1 MDFDNSAQ
9 VDALAKLPPVPAS
22 AAPGSK
28 WNGWSAPLRGLTAG
42 VAEMAAFG
50 ADALKG
56 YGQVE
61 AASGARAG
69 GMFSLQTDAERREQE
84 VQSQRML
91 TEGVDTDSEVGRS
104 LRNVSRDYRPDP
116 ATAGLAEQLTFD
128 LFRFMGKAVAYTAG
142 AGPAG
147 PIMLGMDEGMQTSA
161 DLQAQGVDRVT
172 AGQAGLI
179 AGGAAAAGVVL
190 PVAAPGSI
198 LKTAGLWAVGGPG
211 AFVAQQLATRE
222 LLAQA
227 DYGKL
232 AEQYDPLDPVGL
244 AVSSLVPGIFAA
256 YALRGARARPALTPE
271 QVDAA
276 MTHNLTLQRDVREA
290 TPPEQAMRE
299 MPLVDEDM
307 ARMQP
312 AETVTSEPA
321 PEVRATAGQAE
332 EDAVLRSV
340 QTRAQE
346 IEATAP
352 DMVVQRTEDGQ
363 EVTAAQALERIRRE
377 ALEGTD
383 TELGTQDASL
393 LEVAAQCALS
403 IGSPG

>member
-9 VDALAKLPPVPAS
+9 VDALAKLPPVPTPPV
-22 AAPGSK
+22 PGSK
-28 WNGWSAPLRGLTAG
+28 WNGWSAPLRGLAAG
-42 VAEMAAFG
+42 AAEMAAFG

-56 YGQVE
+56 YGQVQ

-69 GMFSLQTDAERREQE
+69 GMFSAQTEAEQREQE
-84 VQSQRML
+84 LQSQRMQ
-91 TEGVDTDSEVGRS
+91 TEGVDTNSEVGRS

-116 ATAGLAEQLTFD
+116 ATAGVAESLTFD
-128 LFRFMGKAVAYTAG
+128 LMRFMGKAVAYAG

-147 PIMLGMDEGMQTSA
+147 PLMLGMDEGMQTSA
-161 DLQAQGVDRVT
+161 DLQAQGVDPVT

-211 AFVAQQLATRE
+211 AFMAQQVATRE
-222 LLAQA
+222 LLSSA

-244 AVSSLVPGIFAA
+244 AVASLMPGAFAA
-256 YALRGARARPALTPE
+256 YALRGARVRPALTPE

-276 MTHNLTLQRDVREA
+276 MTHNLTLQQDVREA
-290 TPPEQAMRE
+290 VTPEQ
-299 MPLVDEDM
+299 M
-307 ARMQP
+307 ARDFTPEDLDRIQPRETVATTSESLTQP
-312 AETVTSEPA
+312 AA
-321 PEVRATAGQAE
+321 QAE
-332 EDAVLRSV
+332 DDAVLRGV
-340 QTRAQE
+340 QARAQE
-346 IEATAP
+346 IETAMP

-377 ALEGTD
+377 AQEGTD
-383 TELGTQDASL
+383 TELGAQDAGL
-393 LEVAAQCALS
+393 LDVAAQCALS